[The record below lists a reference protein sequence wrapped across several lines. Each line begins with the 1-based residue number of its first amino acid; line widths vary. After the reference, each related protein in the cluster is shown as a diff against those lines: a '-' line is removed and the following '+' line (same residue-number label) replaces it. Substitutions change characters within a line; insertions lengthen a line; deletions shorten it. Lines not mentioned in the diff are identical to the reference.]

1 MTVYT
6 TATLTPAEITRLFL
20 FGRSGQVNLESDDVI
35 GMSNVNPTQPISVDA
50 QDYMENGA
58 GRFALASLFPFVK
71 TFFMVGRHQLA
82 AGEYTKDDI
91 NQLLF
96 GGKGQF
102 TIRQDQVYLDD
113 GSADYAARVYM
124 WNSTSY
130 MLDDRVR
137 FVVEPD
143 GRLYITNMAVRP
155 AQYDGQSYARDNFDF
170 ASDNPIASLM
180 GDYGRNIVDPSSI
193 GTRVEIAF
201 TDNIQI
207 SDTVY
212 DWDDFLADSANETQP
227 SLPPASLWGEMHAIY
242 DEMFAQGADRFL
254 DSQNRPILYGTNG
267 ADSLLGFTTSQG
279 NLLTLHRHYAD
290 YIANGI
296 AQYGGGGE
304 DVLQGGSSQSGVDVA
319 YGGDGNDRLI
329 GNDGSDE
336 FYGGD
341 HDDHYVVSEGDVVVE
356 YAGEGTD
363 TVVSHV
369 DFVLPDNVE
378 NLTLYE
384 ADGILS
390 PSGSAINGTGNSLDN
405 NIVGNSLDNELNG
418 LDGKDDI
425 RGEDGSDWLNG
436 GAGDDQLFGGEG
448 EDTIVGNDDNDDL
461 YGQKDNDELQGG
473 HGDDYLDG
481 GEGADRL
488 EGGSGNDLYRADSE
502 DTIVDSDGSGRVH
515 MDGYGTLRGG
525 TRKEE
530 DPQNEYRNGSTVY
543 VLNGSTLT
551 IDGGLTIEGFSNGD
565 LGIFLEEEEDDEEED
580 EEGPDV
586 GPAEHRTSPLVIDLD
601 GDGVET
607 VGISRERYFDHDA
620 NGMIERT
627 AWAGADDG
635 FLVRDINGD
644 GRINSGRE
652 MFGNNTQLESGG
664 FASNGFDALRDLDS
678 NQDGVVDSGD
688 ARFEELRIWRDA
700 NQNGR
705 TDAGELLSLA
715 QAGIAGIRTG
725 WNPSSLIDANGQAHA
740 QVGTAVRT
748 NGTNAAVSDVWFQVD
763 TTHRL
768 NDQYVRGELSLG
780 SLPDARA
787 FGNLVDLRQAMA
799 EDQILVAMVQ
809 AYVVA
814 TDPAQREAMLE
825 ALIFQWA
832 GVSNVDPYSRDPTR
846 VYGHVMDAR
855 QLIVLEQLIGRGYE
869 GTWCWGERDPNPHGN
884 AAPLLREE
892 FAKFQKYVGA
902 QLLAQVDPANYSFLK
917 GGFSSGYSH
926 VIADWAEFQVVVAA
940 LNAADNDEKLTEIVG
955 VLRDLGTYS
964 PALRAQAQ
972 RAFAQAQATYPELA
986 PFFDIPSVIGTESGD
1001 RLVGSY
1007 LGEVIVA
1014 DKGDDTVF
1022 GGGGD
1027 DTYYYRVADGKDR
1040 VYDSSGNDQ
1049 LIFME
1054 GIGTEH
1060 IAVARDL
1067 TSITLTITVGAT
1079 TGEIRIDNVFDENGH
1094 QREGVIE
1101 SIRFHDGTTWG
1112 LADLMSR
1119 IVLRVTGG
1127 DDVLYGTILNE
1138 TISAQSGNDT
1148 LFGLDGHDVLNGEAG
1163 DDLLHGG
1170 NGNDVLTGGQGDDL
1184 LNGGLGNDTY
1194 VFGLGFGHDVVHGFD
1209 DQAGRSDKIVFQ
1221 TGISPT
1227 DIVVSREFN
1236 DLILTL
1242 ASGDTIRISNH
1253 FYGDGVG
1260 AYSVNEVHFADGTV
1274 WTAETLKSKALAGT
1288 SGNDVLTGYSSS
1300 DLIEGMSGD
1309 DVISGGDGDDQLIG
1323 GEGLD
1328 RLYGQNGN
1336 DVLSGGVGQ
1345 DRLYGEYG
1353 NDILDGGEGADSLDG
1368 GYGADQLLGGAGN
1381 DLLDGG
1387 ADDDQLVGGA
1397 GDDTLEGGFGDDRYY
1412 FTRGDGKDTIRDI
1425 GGHNTIYVSDL
1436 SLSEVYFRRDGASLV
1451 ILFVTSQSD
1460 EIRLEDFFDVDTGL
1474 ARAGISIDHGT
1485 GSPLVISSAD
1495 LDAAVLLGTTLDD
1508 TIVGNSL
1515 ANSITGLVGA
1525 DTIFGAAG
1533 ADAIDGG
1540 EGNDSLYGQVGDD
1553 TLLGGGGNDLLDGG
1567 EGADHLSG
1575 GLGDDIY
1582 VIDDSGD
1589 VVNEVAGQG
1598 SDTLRSSINVTLPN
1612 DVERIELI
1620 GVADI
1625 SASGNDQNNE
1635 LLGNLGNNHLQGLA
1649 GNDTLDGGAGD
1660 DQLDGGAGDDVLLG
1674 GTGRDA
1680 LHGGQGGDILDGGN
1694 DIDQLT
1700 GGEGN
1705 DLYRVDSSDD
1715 AVVELTGQG
1724 DDTVE
1729 STAYSYSISGEIE
1742 RLVLVEGSSA
1752 YEALGGAGGQILT
1765 GNSNDNRLDGGL
1777 GSDLLTGGL
1786 GNDVYVVD
1794 ELGDV
1799 IIEAADEGTDTV
1811 ESSIDYVLGETLDN
1825 LTLLGSANLAAT
1837 GNNGSNVIVGNS
1849 GNNLIDGGS
1858 GADTLYGGSGDDFYV
1873 AVSSSDHVREF
1884 AGEGVDTIERVFET
1898 NLVLDSNVENLILGA
1913 GVSTGNGNGLD
1924 NTITGNGE
1932 DNTLGGWVGSDVLHG
1947 LDGDDALFGGDGI
1960 DTLFGGVGS
1969 DYLDGGSGVDH
1980 LEGGAGND
1988 VYITD
1993 ESSDVVIEAAGAGT
2007 DQVQTTVS
2015 YTLSANIENLFLMDG
2030 GAIDGT
2036 GNSLD
2041 NYISGNGDANVI
2053 DGGGGNDTL
2062 VAGGGD
2068 DTLYGGVGDDKY
2080 VFDESSGSDVID
2092 NSDGGFDGVFFTG
2105 GITRERLTFSR
2116 DGDDLLIFVDAGTT
2130 PAVRALNHFLGG
2142 DAAID
2147 YVQPDGGFYLT
2158 TTEINQI
2165 VAGGGTG
2172 GEYDQ
2177 VIEGTASAEQLVGG
2191 NDKDLIKGLGG
2202 NDQLFGMSGN
2212 DTLQG
2217 GDGDD
2222 YLAGGNGSGSGSG
2235 NDRLEGGAGADTLA
2249 GQDGANVLIG
2259 GAGNDSYVYG
2269 GGQDTIDNTGG
2280 GYDGVFFNNGIL
2292 ADDLAF
2298 AREGDD
2304 LLITVDG
2311 NASATV
2317 RVTNHFLGG
2326 DYAIDFVQP
2335 ASGSLLNTAAINA
2348 LAEDDGGNPGGGG
2361 NEGNDDDYSNVVT
2374 GTGSGEQLLGT
2385 SGRDLIRGLG
2395 GNDTLFGFGGDDK
2408 FEGGDGDDYISG
2420 GNGSFNG
2427 SGNDILIGGNG
2438 NDTLVG
2444 EDGADMLIGGAGD
2457 DDYYYSAGSGS
2468 DTIDNLGGGTDWV
2481 FFNGIARERLS
2492 FHQDGDD
2499 LLIRVDASAASQV
2512 RVLGHFLGGG
2522 QAISYVQPGSGY
2534 AIPASQIPGL
2544 LTSLPQGFAAVPSGS
2559 SSALIAQESNAA
2571 TAVLATGHGR
2581 ATQSLAARTDS
2592 QIGIQRVAVIQEVP
2606 LVAAVTGHKPAIT
2619 GGTGQ
2624 PTLVDPPATTGG
2636 GLVPLLERWEHRET
2650 PWDGHFSNDV
2660 GWGEQWRHDVP
2671 FVHGDP
2677 SPDIRQLEGL
2687 ISVMAGFGSDGGVD
2701 MLPMARPE
2709 HRDSSMFAVQVL

>member
-1 MTVYT
+1 MYQNISKEVITNLYLYGTEDVP
-6 TATLTPAEITRLFL
+6 ATRV
-20 FGRSGQVNLESDDVI
+20 RSSLIRDANAPGPV
-35 GMSNVNPTQPISVDA
+35 ISVDL
-50 QDYMENGA
+50 QYFMSDGA
-58 GRFALASLFPFVK
+58 GRFANPFK
-71 TFFMVGRHQLA
+71 FELLRKFF
-82 AGEYTKDDI
+82 DSNSINPI
-91 NQLLF
+91 NQLGEGTYTKAEIAQAL
-96 GGKGQF
+96 GLDSYGLTLYQAL
-102 TIRQDQVYLDD
+102 YDD
-113 GSADYAARVYM
+113 GKDNYVDRAYV
-124 WNSTSY
+124 WGTSSFKIS
-130 MLDDRVR
+130 DDAR
-137 FVVEPD
+137 FVIGPNGE
-143 GRLYITNMAVRP
+143 RSITNFSVIPGSATT
-155 AQYDGQSYARDNFDF
+155 QNENFDF
-170 ASDNPIASLM
+170 EGGIPSEFANNWLDLEAM
-180 GDYGRNIVDPSSI
+180 VDPSGVGRTVTMEFS
-193 GTRVEIAF
+193 GTLTGRTYTAA
-201 TDNIQI
+201 DLA
-207 SDTVY
+207 SDAARDVLPNPT
-212 DWDDFLADSANETQP
+212 LAINLFNVGPLGDSLFQSGST
-227 SLPPASLWGEMHAIY
+227 
-242 DEMFAQGADRFL
+242 RFL
-254 DSQNRPILYGTNG
+254 DSENRPVIYGTTGNDTVLLDRFSNG
-267 ADSLLGFTTSQG
+267 FLNHSLADHRQLGP
-279 NLLTLHRHYAD
+279 YV
-290 YIANGI
+290 ANGVVGI
-296 AQYGGGGE
+296 GGGGNDRIIGMDGDDE
-304 DVLQGGSSQSGVDVA
+304 I
-319 YGGDGNDRLI
+319 YGGEGNDELRGGGGQDRLI
-329 GNDGSDE
+329 G
-336 FYGGD
+336 
-341 HDDHYVVSEGDVVVE
+341 
-356 YAGEGTD
+356 
-363 TVVSHV
+363 
-369 DFVLPDNVE
+369 
-378 NLTLYE
+378 
-384 ADGILS
+384 
-390 PSGSAINGTGNSLDN
+390 
-405 NIVGNSLDNELNG
+405 
-418 LDGKDDI
+418 GKDDDTYVI
-425 RGEDGSDWLNG
+425 DEDGDEIVELE
-436 GAGDDQLFGGEG
+436 GEG
-448 EDTIVGNDDNDDL
+448 EDTIRTSIDYVMDENVERLEMVGSEDLLAVGNASDNTIQGNSGNNYVEGHGGKDEIHGEGGDDIILGGDDRDTIYGGDDNDDL
-461 YGQKDNDELQGG
+461 FGDGGSDDLYG
-473 HGDDYLDG
+473 GDGEDYLEG
-481 GEGADRL
+481 GSEGDNLEGGKGADRL
-488 EGGSGNDLYRADSE
+488 EGGQGNDLYVADSE
-502 DTIVDSDGSGRVH
+502 DVILDSDGAGRVFMDGSGRL
-515 MDGYGTLRGG
+515 TGG
-525 TRKEE
+525 TRKEN
-530 DPQNEYRNGSTVY
+530 DPPNEYRNGSTVY

-551 IDGGLTIEGFSNGD
+551 IDGGLTIESFSNGD
-565 LGIFLEEEEDDEEED
+565 LGIFLEEEEEEEEDED

-586 GPAEHRTSPLVIDLD
+586 GPAEQRTSPIVIDLD

-607 VGISRERYFDHDA
+607 VGVTRERYFDHDA
-620 NGMIERT
+620 NGMSERT

-644 GRINSGRE
+644 GRISSGRE
-652 MFGNNTQLESGG
+652 MFGNNTRLESGAL
-664 FASNGFDALRDLDS
+664 ASNGFEALRDLDA
-678 NQDGVVDSGD
+678 NQDGIVDSND
-688 ARFEELRIWRDA
+688 AQFVELRIWRDA

-705 TDAGELLSLA
+705 TETGELLTLE
-715 QAGIAGIRTG
+715 QAGIAGVRTG
-725 WNPSSLIDANGQAHA
+725 WTPSTYVDPSGQAHA
-740 QVGTAVRT
+740 QVGIAVRAD
-748 NGTNAAVSDVWFQVD
+748 GTNAAVSDVWFQVD

-768 NDQYVRGELSLG
+768 NNRYVQGELSLDA
-780 SLPDARA
+780 LPDAKA

-799 EDQILVAMVQ
+799 ADETLVAMVQ
-809 AYVVA
+809 AYVTA
-814 TDPAQREAMLE
+814 TDPSQRDAMLE

-832 GVSNVDPYSRDPTR
+832 GVSDVDPYSRDPTR

-926 VIADWAEFQVVVAA
+926 VVADWAEFQVVVAA

-1040 VYDSSGNDQ
+1040 IYDSSGNDQ

-1054 GIGTEH
+1054 GIGTQH
-1060 IAVARDL
+1060 ISVARDL
-1067 TSITLTITVGAT
+1067 TSITLTIAVGAT

-1112 LADLMSR
+1112 LSDLMSR
-1119 IVLRVTGG
+1119 IVLPVTGG
-1127 DDVLYGTILNE
+1127 DDILYGTILNE

-1148 LFGLDGHDVLNGEAG
+1148 LFGLDGNDVLNGEAG

-1170 NGNDVLTGGQGDDL
+1170 NGNDVLTGGQGDDV

-1194 VFGLGFGHDVVHGFD
+1194 VFGLGFGQDVIHGFD

-1221 TGISPT
+1221 AGISST
-1227 DIVVSREFN
+1227 DIVLTREFN

-1242 ASGDTIRISNH
+1242 ASGDSIRVRNH

-1260 AYSVNEVHFADGTV
+1260 SYSVNEVYFDDGTI
-1274 WTAETLKSKALAGT
+1274 WTAETLKSKALTGT

-1300 DLIEGMSGD
+1300 DLIEGMGGD
-1309 DVISGGDGDDQLIG
+1309 DVISGGDGDDQLVG

-1336 DVLSGGVGQ
+1336 DVLSGGAGQ

-1353 NDILDGGEGADSLDG
+1353 DDVLDGGEGADSLDG

-1397 GDDTLEGGFGDDRYY
+1397 GDDRLEGGFGNDRYY
-1412 FTRGDGKDTIRDI
+1412 FTRGDGKDTIKDI

-1474 ARAGISIDHGT
+1474 AQAGISIDHGA
-1485 GSPLVISSAD
+1485 GSPLVISPTD

-1515 ANSITGLVGA
+1515 ANNITGLAGS

-1533 ADAIDGG
+1533 ADSIDGG
-1540 EGNDSLYGQVGDD
+1540 EGNDSLYGQLGND

-1575 GLGDDIY
+1575 GLGDDVY
-1582 VIDDSGD
+1582 VIDEAGD

-1598 SDTLRSSINVTLPN
+1598 SDTIRSSINIALPN
-1612 DVERIELI
+1612 DVERIELV
-1620 GVADI
+1620 GAADI
-1625 SASGNDQNNE
+1625 NASGNDQNNE
-1635 LLGNLGNNHLQGLA
+1635 LVGNLGNNHLQGLV

-1660 DQLDGGAGDDVLLG
+1660 DQLDGGVGDDVLLG
-1674 GTGRDA
+1674 GMGRDV
-1680 LHGGQGGDILDGGN
+1680 LYGGQGNDILDGG
-1694 DIDQLT
+1694 DDVDQLT

-1705 DLYRVDSSDD
+1705 DLYRVDHSDD
-1715 AVVELTGQG
+1715 AVVELAGQG

-1729 STAYSYSISGEIE
+1729 STAYSYGISGEVE

-1752 YEALGGAGGQILT
+1752 YAALGGAGSQILT
-1765 GNSNDNRLDGGL
+1765 GNSNDNRLDGGS

-1786 GNDVYVVD
+1786 GNDIYVVD
-1794 ELGDV
+1794 ESGDV
-1799 IIEAADEGTDTV
+1799 IVEAADEGTDTV
-1811 ESSIDYVLGETLDN
+1811 ESSIDYVLGETLEN
-1825 LTLLGSANLAAT
+1825 LTLLGSADLAAT
-1837 GNNGSNVIVGNS
+1837 GNTGSNVIVGNS

-1858 GADTLYGGSGDDFYV
+1858 GADTLYGGGGDDFYA
-1873 AVSSSDHVREF
+1873 AVSSSDYVREF

-1913 GVSTGNGNGLD
+1913 GISTGNGNGLN
-1924 NTITGNGE
+1924 NTITGNDG
-1932 DNTLGGWVGSDVLHG
+1932 DNTLGGWDGNDVLHG
-1947 LDGDDALFGGDGI
+1947 LDGDDALFGGDGV
-1960 DTLFGGVGS
+1960 DTLLGGVGS

-2007 DQVQTTVS
+2007 DQVQTTAS
-2015 YTLSANIENLFLMDG
+2015 YTLSANIENLFLMEG

-2041 NYISGNGDANVI
+2041 NYITGNSDANVI

-2068 DTLYGGVGDDKY
+2068 DTLYGGAGDDKY

-2116 DGDDLLIFVDAGTT
+2116 DGDDLLIFVDAGAT
-2130 PAVRALNHFLGG
+2130 PAVRVLNHFLGG
-2142 DAAID
+2142 NAAID

-2191 NDKDLIKGLGG
+2191 NGKDLIRGLGG

-2222 YLAGGNGSGSGSG
+2222 YLAGGNGSATGSG

-2249 GQDGANVLIG
+2249 GQDGTNALIG
-2259 GAGNDSYVYG
+2259 GGGNDSYVYG

-2292 ADDLAF
+2292 ADELAF
-2298 AREGDD
+2298 SREGDD

-2335 ASGSLLNTAAINA
+2335 ASGNSLNTAAINA
-2348 LAEDDGGNPGGGG
+2348 LAEDDGGNPGSGG

-2374 GTGSGEQLLGT
+2374 GTGSGEQLLGS

-2420 GNGSFNG
+2420 GNGSFSG

-2468 DTIDNLGGGTDWV
+2468 DTIDNVGGGTDWV

-2499 LLIRVDASAASQV
+2499 LLIRVDASAASQI

-2544 LTSLPQGFAAVPSGS
+2544 LTSLPQGFAAVSSGNASVLVAEASDAASARLS
-2559 SSALIAQESNAA
+2559 S
-2571 TAVLATGHGR
+2571 GHGR
-2581 ATQSLAARTDS
+2581 ATQSLPARTDS
-2592 QIGIQRVAVIQEVP
+2592 QVGIQRVAVIQEIP
-2606 LVAAVTGHKPAIT
+2606 LAAADTDRKPAIT
-2619 GGTGQ
+2619 GGSGQ
-2624 PTLVDPPATTGG
+2624 PTLVNPPAMTGA

-2660 GWGEQWRHDVP
+2660 GWGEQWRHDGP
-2671 FVHGDP
+2671 AVHGDP

-2687 ISVMAGFGSDGGVD
+2687 ISAMAGFGSDGGVD
-2701 MLPMARPE
+2701 MLPMARAE
-2709 HRDSSMFAVQVL
+2709 RRDTTMFAVQVL

>member
-1 MTVYT
+1 MGLTVEQVTNLY
-6 TATLTPAEITRLFL
+6 LY
-20 FGRSGQVNLESDDVI
+20 GQVETPSDLTAESLVR
-35 GMSNVNPTQPISVDA
+35 NPGTGVSYQVDTL
-50 QDYMENGA
+50 DYMQNGP
-58 GRFALASLFPFVK
+58 GRFASPAFFDIVQLFFSYATSLVPPG
-71 TFFMVGRHQLA
+71 TYNEHTLA
-82 AGEYTKDDI
+82 AALKAAGVNTPIRFDLEQSQTYFSDSTDDYKD
-91 NQLLF
+91 
-96 GGKGQF
+96 
-102 TIRQDQVYLDD
+102 
-113 GSADYAARVYM
+113 RVYI
-124 WNSTSY
+124 WNTTSY
-130 MLDDRVR
+130 EIKDNRENNPAGTLFVINEDGTR
-137 FVVEPD
+137 FIQNLTIIP
-143 GRLYITNMAVRP
+143 YTNP
-155 AQYDGQSYARDNFDF
+155 GQPENFDF
-170 ASDNPIASLM
+170 NGGGINAYLGNPVLRRWIDPSDIGRTVTFTFSDNAPVVPIYTAEDFQN
-180 GDYGRNIVDPSSI
+180 DYQFAPRPNVTLVGGLV
-193 GTRVEIAF
+193 
-201 TDNIQI
+201 
-207 SDTVY
+207 
-212 DWDDFLADSANETQP
+212 
-227 SLPPASLWGEMHAIY
+227 GEMREVA
-242 DEMFAQGADRFL
+242 DQLFASGVTRFL
-254 DSQNRPILYGTNG
+254 DDSGRPIIYGTNG
-267 ADSLLGFTTSQG
+267 ADSLIGYQAAWAPLNGQEYLSS
-279 NLLTLHRHYAD
+279 
-290 YIANGI
+290 YIGNGI
-296 AQYGGGGE
+296 AYVAGGGNDEVTGLSGNDALYGGRGN
-304 DVLQGGSSQSGVDVA
+304 DVLRGGSGDDTL
-319 YGGDGNDRLI
+319 YGGNDDDRFYV
-329 GNDGSDE
+329 DQDDE
-336 FYGGD
+336 
-341 HDDHYVVSEGDVVVE
+341 VVE
-356 YAGEGTD
+356 FANEGQD
-363 TVVSHV
+363 TVISSGHHA
-369 DFVLPDNVE
+369 LSENVE
-378 NLTLYE
+378 NLELV
-384 ADGILS
+384 
-390 PSGSAINGTGNSLDN
+390 GSDDTNGTGNDLDN
-405 NIVGNSLDNELNG
+405 TIRGNDGLNQIMGRGGDDELHGNAG
-418 LDGKDDI
+418 DDWIWGGEGKDQIFGGDDADTLF
-425 RGEDGSDWLNG
+425 GDAEGDDLYGQDGDDHLYG
-436 GAGDDQLFGGEG
+436 GAGDDYLAGGEG
-448 EDTIVGNDDNDDL
+448 
-461 YGQKDNDELQGG
+461 Q
-473 HGDDYLDG
+473 
-481 GEGADRL
+481 DRL
-488 EGGSGNDLYRADSE
+488 EGGQDNDLYRADAD
-502 DTIVDSDGSGRVH
+502 DTIMDTDGVGRVH

-565 LGIFLEEEEDDEEED
+565 LGIFLEEEEDDEEEED

-664 FASNGFDALRDLDS
+664 FATNGFDALRDLDS
-678 NQDGVVDSGD
+678 NQDGVVNSGD

-725 WNPSSLIDANGQAHA
+725 WNPSSVIDANGQAHA

-1119 IVLRVTGG
+1119 IVLPVTGG

-1436 SLSEVYFRRDGASLV
+1436 SLSEVCFRRDGASLV

-1485 GSPLVISSAD
+1485 GSPLVISPAD

-1533 ADAIDGG
+1533 ADSIDGG

-1729 STAYSYSISGEIE
+1729 STAYSYSILGEIE

-1811 ESSIDYVLGETLDN
+1811 ESSIDYVLGETLEN
-1825 LTLLGSANLAAT
+1825 LTLLGNADLAAT
-1837 GNNGSNVIVGNS
+1837 GNTGSNVIVGNS
-1849 GNNLIDGGS
+1849 GNNLVDGGS
-1858 GADTLYGGSGDDFYV
+1858 GADTLYGGGGDDFYV

-1884 AGEGVDTIERVFET
+1884 ASEGVDTIERVFET
-1898 NLVLDSNVENLILGA
+1898 NLILDNNVENLILGA
-1913 GVSTGNGNGLD
+1913 GISTGNGNSLD
-1924 NTITGNGE
+1924 NTITGNDE
-1932 DNTLGGWVGSDVLHG
+1932 DNTLGGWDGNDVLHG
-1947 LDGDDALFGGDGI
+1947 LDGDDALFGGDGT
-1960 DTLFGGVGS
+1960 DTLLGDIGN
-1969 DYLDGGSGVDH
+1969 DYLDGGAGVDL
-1980 LEGGAGND
+1980 LEGDEGND
-1988 VYITD
+1988 VYIVD
-1993 ESSDVVIEAAGAGT
+1993 DSADVVIEAAGAGT
-2007 DQVQTTVS
+2007 DQVQTTTS
-2015 YTLSANIENLFLMDG
+2015 YVLSANIENLFLMEG

-2036 GNSLD
+2036 GNALD
-2041 NYISGNGDANVI
+2041 NYIAGNSDSNVI
-2053 DGGGGNDTL
+2053 DGGGGSDTL

-2068 DTLYGGVGDDKY
+2068 DTLIGGTGDDKY
-2080 VFDESSGSDVID
+2080 VFDEGSGSDVID
-2092 NSDGGFDGVFFTG
+2092 NSDGGFDGVFFTSG
-2105 GITRERLTFSR
+2105 VTRERLSFSR
-2116 DGDDLLIFVDAGTT
+2116 DGEDLLIFIDAATT
-2130 PAVRALNHFLGG
+2130 PSVRVLNHFLGG
-2142 DAAID
+2142 NAAID

-2177 VIEGTASAEQLVGG
+2177 VIEGTASGEQLVGG
-2191 NDKDLIKGLGG
+2191 TGKDLIKGLAG
-2202 NDQLFGMSGN
+2202 NDQLFGMGGN

-2222 YLAGGNGSGSGSG
+2222 YLGGGNGSGSGSG

-2298 AREGDD
+2298 SREGDD

-2311 NASATV
+2311 NSSATV

-2374 GTGSGEQLLGT
+2374 GTASGEQLLGT
-2385 SGRDLIRGLG
+2385 SGRDLIRGLA

-2420 GNGSFNG
+2420 GNGSFSG
-2427 SGNDILIGGNG
+2427 SGNDILIGGSG

-2444 EDGADMLIGGAGD
+2444 EDGADMLIGGVGD

-2468 DTIDNLGGGTDWV
+2468 DTIDNIGGGTDWV
-2481 FFNGIARERLS
+2481 FFNGIERERLS

-2512 RVLGHFLGGG
+2512 RVLGHFLGGN

-2534 AIPASQIPGL
+2534 AIPASEIPGL
-2544 LTSLPQGFAAVPSGS
+2544 LTSLPQGFAAVRSGS
-2559 SSALIAQESNAA
+2559 SPALIAQESN
-2571 TAVLATGHGR
+2571 TGNVLASGHDR
-2581 ATQSLAARTDS
+2581 ATQSLPARTDS
-2592 QIGIQRVAVIQEVP
+2592 PVGIQRVAIIQEIP
-2606 LVAAVTGHKPAIT
+2606 LVAAETGRKPAIT
-2619 GGTGQ
+2619 GGSGQ
-2624 PTLVDPPATTGG
+2624 PALVNPPATTGG

-2650 PWDGHFSNDV
+2650 PWDRQFSGDV
-2660 GWGEQWRHDVP
+2660 GWGEHWRRDIPV
-2671 FVHGDP
+2671 VHGDP
-2677 SPDIRQLEGL
+2677 SPDVRQLEGL
-2687 ISVMAGFGSDGGVD
+2687 ISAMAGFGSEGGLD
-2701 MLPMARPE
+2701 MLAMSRPE
-2709 HRDSSMFAVQVL
+2709 RRDTTMFAVQVM